1 MESNKLKY
9 NFLKVKKL
17 PFSLGKYM
25 QEKKQ
30 KQKNVWDQ
38 VWRRAKCWG
47 GNYRRMKSVES
58 FWFLEKNYCSPLW
71 QVYRANTLTKQ
82 GIFF

>member
-30 KQKNVWDQ
+30 KQKMYGTKYGEEQNVGVATTEEWK
-38 VWRRAKCWG
+38 VWSHSGSWRRTTAPPCGKCIG
-47 GNYRRMKSVES
+47 
-58 FWFLEKNYCSPLW
+58 
-71 QVYRANTLTKQ
+71 LTP
-82 GIFF
+82 